1 MLRRLTVF
9 TIIAAASFT
18 AMTAQAQTTDVA
30 FQGTVIEPPLVENT
44 APVDPDFC
52 INTMAGFP
60 ADNQEARYQFFR
72 LTEEM
77 ARDVTPE
84 FRNAMTAFGE
94 DKVSPYSPMLN
105 VIEEIANPVLRQAAP
120 EITVGNMAYVID
132 FANTCEP
139 FITGQIDSL
148 KAYDSALANAEFNA
162 VITEDALFLRQIL
175 SDSMFRLGANEDPV
189 FSYATAQYAQALIT
203 TRDEAEFSTFEA
215 ELDDLEA
222 LYLTDLDGR
231 LKRSNDIINE
241 EMDREVLG
249 DAVALS
255 DSLNRSAKKKAKERQ
270 LYTLINILGGGG

>member
-1 MLRRLTVF
+1 MGQKLTAF
-9 TIIAAASFT
+9 TIIVAASLT
-18 AMTAQAQTTDVA
+18 AMTAFGQTTDIA
-30 FQGTVIEPPLVENT
+30 FQDNVIEPPLVENT

-60 ADNQEARYQFFR
+60 TDDQEARYQFFR

-77 ARDVTPE
+77 ARDATPE
-84 FRNAMTAFGE
+84 FRNAITAFGE

-120 EITVGNMAYVID
+120 EITVGNMAYVIN
-132 FANTCEP
+132 FANVCEP

-148 KAYDSALANAEFNA
+148 KAYDSALTNAEFNA
-162 VITEDALFLRQIL
+162 IITEDALFLRQVL
-175 SDSMFRLGANEDPV
+175 SDSMFRLGANEDPRYSFV
-189 FSYATAQYAQALIT
+189 TEQYAQALIT

-249 DAVALS
+249 DAVTLS
-255 DSLNRSAKKKAKERQ
+255 DSLNQAEKRKAKERQ
-270 LYTLINILGGGG
+270 LFTLFRILGGG